1 MLDFRIIGAAANEHL
16 NSSKHLAGGVKL
28 ALIGNNLV
36 NQSGLTFFKVAGTGG
51 IFTYSSCFHAILF
64 SVVKKNLRKGELES
78 LSL

>member
-1 MLDFRIIGAAANEHL
+1 MYRINQIRQTNR
-16 NSSKHLAGGVKL
+16 HLAGGVKL

-36 NQSGLTFFKVAGTGG
+36 NQSGLTFFKVAGTEG